1 MDFSTQMLEVCRGI
15 RQGNPLSAYLFIIA
29 LEPLLINIQQNK
41 NITGIKVVNKEI
53 KLIIRCFQYF

>member
-29 LEPLLINIQQNK
+29 LEPLLINIRQNK

>member
-15 RQGNPLSAYLFIIA
+15 TQGNPLSAYLFIIA
-29 LEPLLINIQQNK
+29 LEPLLINIRQNK